1 MGGFAACQGLDVP
14 LGTRK
19 ATCGSVKGRAFWPKV
34 WKPGLMSRPLR
45 HQEWLWGQE
54 PGLLS
59 GTTQFRVWSGLYCLL
74 RPWANNFSITCF
86 VFFYLKVGIGMQP
99 APKEIW
105 CRKYLTQYL
114 LMLLYTGG
122 SLFMLFVPSMDLG
135 KSLAMDLGR
144 PLLENKVLILALYR
158 SVSQTQFK
166 CTGA

>member
-1 MGGFAACQGLDVP
+1 
-14 LGTRK
+14 
-19 ATCGSVKGRAFWPKV
+19 
-34 WKPGLMSRPLR
+34 
-45 HQEWLWGQE
+45 
-54 PGLLS
+54 
-59 GTTQFRVWSGLYCLL
+59 
-74 RPWANNFSITCF
+74 
-86 VFFYLKVGIGMQP
+86 MQP

-122 SLFMLFVPSMDLG
+122 SLFMLFVRSMDLG